1 MTESIIQCQQLG
13 KTFGDQRVLRGI
25 DLDVPKGAIV
35 GLLGNNGAGKSTLI
49 KCLLGL
55 LRVSSGTATVM
66 GEDPWELSARAK
78 SRLGYVPQEVK
89 FYPWMKVRQI
99 IKYTGSFYQNWDN
112 DWCAQMADRLEVD
125 TTKWVRTLSAGQMQ
139 RLALVLAMGHR
150 PDLMILDEPA
160 ASLDPAGRRSLLRT
174 LLEAN
179 QGQGQ
184 TVLFSTHITSDLER
198 VASHVAMLSGGV
210 VEYFG
215 ELGDLKDSVKRLRI
229 HSVTELPTD
238 LVVPRSLHTV
248 VSGQD
253 AVVAVA
259 ACDELLIE
267 ELRREWNASVE
278 VEDLNLEE
286 IFLEMHD
293 A

>member
-1 MTESIIQCQQLG
+1 MTDSIIQCQQLG
-13 KTFGDQRVLRGI
+13 KSFGDQRVLRGI
-25 DLDVPKGAIV
+25 DLEIPEGSIV

-55 LRVSSGTATVM
+55 IRFSSGAATIL
-66 GEDPWELSARAK
+66 GENPWDLSTRAK

-89 FYPWMKVRQI
+89 FYPWMKVSQI
-99 IKYTGSFYQNWDN
+99 IKYTGSFYPNWDN
-112 DWCAQMADRLEVD
+112 AWCAEMAERLEVD
-125 TTKWVRTLSAGQMQ
+125 TTRWVRTLSAGQSQ

-160 ASLDPAGRRSLLRT
+160 ASLDPAGRRSLLKT
-174 LLEAN
+174 LLESN

-210 VEYFG
+210 VAYFG
-215 ELGDLKDSVKRLRI
+215 ELGDLKDNVKRLRI
-229 HSVTELPTD
+229 HSIEPLPTD
-238 LVVPRSLHTV
+238 LVIPRALHTV

-259 ACDELLIE
+259 ACDDTLIE
-267 ELRREWNASVE
+267 ELKRDWNASVE
-278 VEDLNLEE
+278 MEDLNLEE